1 MLKNNLQKYGIA
13 DAVIDNV
20 KPLFKGFFKVDEY
33 TVHHKLFNGGESEV
47 MTREVFNRGDAV
59 VLMPY
64 DPINDNV
71 VLQEQFRVG
80 ALNRKQSP
88 WLLEFVAGMFGEN
101 ENPIDV
107 AIREAEEEA
116 GLIITENQIEPIC
129 EYLSSPGG
137 TNEYIH
143 LFAAK
148 VDSTGVEGV
157 FGLPEENEDIL
168 VHVVS
173 REDAMNLLAEG
184 KIINAATIIGLQ
196 WLALNYQSLQQKW
209 L

>member
-1 MLKNNLQKYGIA
+1 MLKKTLQQYDKSDVTIKA
-13 DAVIDNV
+13 V
-20 KPLFKGFFKVDEY
+20 KPLFQGFFKMEEY
-33 TVHHKLFNGGESEV
+33 SVHHKLFNGGESQV
-47 MTREVFNRGDAV
+47 MTREIFNRGDAV

-64 DPINDNV
+64 DPVNDTV
-71 VLQEQFRVG
+71 VLQEQFRPG

-88 WLLEFVAGMFGEN
+88 WLLEFVAGMFGQN
-101 ENPIDV
+101 ENPMDV

-116 GLIITENQIEPIC
+116 GLVIQPNDIVPVC

-137 TNEYIH
+137 TSEYIH
-143 LFAAK
+143 LFAAN

-157 FGLPEENEDIL
+157 YGLPEENEDIL
-168 VHVVS
+168 VHVIP
-173 REDAMNLLAEG
+173 REDALILLKEG

-196 WLALNYQSLQQKW
+196 WLALNYQSLKQQW